1 MKIFF
6 YALREYDEQKYVEK
20 FSKQY
25 AFEYGFTS
33 DYPSMDNVQLAKG
46 YEAISI
52 ITNPMYP
59 DILDAFHNVGVKYI
73 STRSIG
79 YEHIDIEHAHSIG
92 MRIAHVKYSPNSVAN
107 YAIMLILMACRNMP
121 WIMKKLTA
129 RTIRS
134 RVRWEKNCRHQR

>member
-33 DYPSMDNVQLAKG
+33 DYPSMENVQLAKG

-79 YEHIDIEHAHSIG
+79 YEHIDVGCAHSLG
-92 MRIAHVKYSPNSVAN
+92 MRVAHV
-107 YAIMLILMACRNMP
+107 
-121 WIMKKLTA
+121 
-129 RTIRS
+129 
-134 RVRWEKNCRHQR
+134 E

>member
-33 DYPSMDNVQLAKG
+33 DYPSMENVQLAKG
-46 YEAISI
+46 YDAISI

-92 MRIAHVKYSPNSVAN
+92 MRIAHVKYSPNSQLRD
-107 YAIMLILMACRNMP
+107 YAHSHGMP
-121 WIMKKLTA
+121 QYA
-129 RTIRS
+129 
-134 RVRWEKNCRHQR
+134 VDYEKGGLPGLFAQG